1 VSFLASKP
9 ALDDGG
15 MILARAYAKVSTCRA
30 IGAAG
35 LGPVPVTAIWDWLD
49 RNGITDPALCRH
61 VEDVLGAVDA
71 AAMRRAN
78 RPPAAE
84 GPNIKAPPKS
94 KAPPR
99 RTRKP

>member
-1 VSFLASKP
+1 
-9 ALDDGG
+9 

-35 LGPVPVTAIWDWLD
+35 LGPVPVTAIWEWLD

-78 RPPAAE
+78 RPPTDAK
-84 GPNIKAPPKS
+84 PNIKTATKPRS
-94 KAPPR
+94 APPR